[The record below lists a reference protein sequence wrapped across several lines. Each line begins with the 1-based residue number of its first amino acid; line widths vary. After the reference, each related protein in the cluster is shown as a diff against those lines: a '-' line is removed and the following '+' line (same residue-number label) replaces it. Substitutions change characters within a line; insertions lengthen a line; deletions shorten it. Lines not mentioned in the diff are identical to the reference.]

1 MHVILLFLVASL
13 AWGITAKSRSKTT
26 GSAVG
31 LAVLGGVLAVIVSFC
46 LYSWLPSDFQ
56 RGMLRKM
63 PDGQYIIMF
72 EVLPALIG
80 SVIVGVLAIPKARSK
95 AGQPGSTH

>member
-1 MHVILLFLVASL
+1 MHVIVLFVVA
-13 AWGITAKSRSKTT
+13 AVVWGITAKSRSKTT

-31 LAVLGGVLAVIVSFC
+31 LAVLGGVLAVIISFC

-56 RGMLRKM
+56 RDMLRKM

-72 EVLPALIG
+72 EVMPALIG
-80 SVIVGVLAIPKARSK
+80 SVIVGVLAIPRVKEK
-95 AGQPGSTH
+95 TGQPGSTH